1 MTGTLFIVA
10 TPIGN
15 LEDLSH
21 RANKVLTEVNFIVAE
36 DTRRTRRLL
45 THIGCKK
52 KIISSHKF
60 NEEKIVKGIIKS
72 INSGESVALVCDA
85 GTPLVSDPGYLL
97 VCAAH
102 KNNITVSPVP
112 GASAAIAALSVA
124 GIPAINFYF
133 EGFLP
138 SKRAAR
144 IKTLEKLCTE
154 ERTIIIYEAVHR
166 IKECMEDL
174 VQIFGSDRKAFIGR
188 ELTKLHEQCVNKSL
202 GQLLEKINSGEIPQK
217 GEFVIV
223 ITGKSKKNQFSHEAE
238 HLLKVLNKYLP
249 PKDASKIAA
258 EISGIKRNILYKEI
272 LKLKN

>member
-1 MTGTLFIVA
+1 MTGKLFIVA

-15 LEDLSH
+15 LEDLTN
-21 RANKVLTEVNFIVAE
+21 RANKTLTEVDFILAE

-45 THIGCKK
+45 THIGCNK
-52 KIISSHKF
+52 KIISLHNF
-60 NEEKIVKGIIKS
+60 NEEKITKRIIKS
-72 INSGESVALVCDA
+72 INLGDNAALVCDA
-85 GTPLVSDPGYLL
+85 GTPLLSDPGYLL

-102 KNNITVSPVP
+102 ENNITVSPVP
-112 GASAAIAALSVA
+112 GSSAAIAALSVA
-124 GIPAINFYF
+124 GIPASHFCF

-138 SKRAAR
+138 SKRPAR
-144 IKTLEKLCTE
+144 IKALEKLSTE
-154 ERTIIIYEAVHR
+154 DRTIIMYEAVHR
-166 IKECMEDL
+166 IKECLEDL

-188 ELTKLHEQCVNKSL
+188 ELTKLHEQCINESL
-202 GQLLEKINSGEIPQK
+202 GQLLEKINNGEIPQK

-223 ITGKSKKNQFSHEAE
+223 ITGITKKNQFSEE
-238 HLLKVLNKYLP
+238 IEYLLKVLNKYLS

>member
-1 MTGTLFIVA
+1 MTGKLFIVA

-15 LEDLSH
+15 LEDLTN
-21 RANKVLTEVNFIVAE
+21 RANKTLTEVDFILAE

-45 THIGCKK
+45 THIGCNK
-52 KIISSHKF
+52 KIISLHKF
-60 NEEKIVKGIIKS
+60 NEEKITKRIIKS
-72 INSGESVALVCDA
+72 INLGDNAALVCDA
-85 GTPLVSDPGYLL
+85 GTPLLSDPGYLL

-102 KNNITVSPVP
+102 ENNITVSPVP
-112 GASAAIAALSVA
+112 GSSAAIAALSVA
-124 GIPAINFYF
+124 GIPASHFCF

-138 SKRAAR
+138 SKRPAR
-144 IKTLEKLCTE
+144 IKALEKLSTE
-154 ERTIIIYEAVHR
+154 DRTIIMYEAVHR
-166 IKECMEDL
+166 IKECLEDL

-188 ELTKLHEQCVNKSL
+188 ELTKLHEQCINESL
-202 GQLLEKINSGEIPQK
+202 GQLLEKINNGEIPQK

-223 ITGKSKKNQFSHEAE
+223 ITGITKKNQFSEE
-238 HLLKVLNKYLP
+238 IEYLLKVLNKYLS

>member
-1 MTGTLFIVA
+1 MTGKLFIVA

-15 LEDLSH
+15 LEDLTN
-21 RANKVLTEVNFIVAE
+21 RANKTLTEVDFILAE

-45 THIGCKK
+45 SHIGCNK
-52 KIISSHKF
+52 KIISLHKF
-60 NEEKIVKGIIKS
+60 NEEKITERIIKS
-72 INSGESVALVCDA
+72 INLGDNAALVCDA
-85 GTPLVSDPGYLL
+85 GTPLLSDPGYLL

-102 KNNITVSPVP
+102 ENNITVSPVP
-112 GASAAIAALSVA
+112 GSSAAIAALSVA
-124 GIPAINFYF
+124 GIPASHFCF

-144 IKTLEKLCTE
+144 IKALEKLSTE
-154 ERTIIIYEAVHR
+154 DRTIIMYEAVHR
-166 IKECMEDL
+166 IEECLEDL
-174 VQIFGSDRKAFIGR
+174 VQTFGSDRKAFIGR
-188 ELTKLHEQCVNKSL
+188 ELTKLHEQCINESL
-202 GQLLEKINSGEIPQK
+202 GQLLEKINNGEIPQK

-223 ITGKSKKNQFSHEAE
+223 ITGITKKNQFSEE
-238 HLLKVLNKYLP
+238 TEYLLKVLSKYLS

>member
-1 MTGTLFIVA
+1 MTGKLFIVA

-15 LEDLSH
+15 LEDLTN
-21 RANKVLTEVNFIVAE
+21 RANKTLTEVDFILAE

-45 THIGCKK
+45 SHIGCNK
-52 KIISSHKF
+52 KIISLHKF
-60 NEEKIVKGIIKS
+60 NEEKITERIIKS
-72 INSGESVALVCDA
+72 INLGNNAALVCDA
-85 GTPLVSDPGYLL
+85 GTPLLSDPGYLL

-102 KNNITVSPVP
+102 ANNITVSPVP
-112 GASAAIAALSVA
+112 GSSAAIAALSVA
-124 GIPAINFYF
+124 GIPASHFCF

-144 IKTLEKLCTE
+144 IKALEKLSTE
-154 ERTIIIYEAVHR
+154 DRTIIMYEAVHR
-166 IKECMEDL
+166 IEECLEDL

-188 ELTKLHEQCVNKSL
+188 ELTKLHEQCINKSL
-202 GQLLEKINSGEIPQK
+202 GQLLEKINNGEIPQK

-223 ITGKSKKNQFSHEAE
+223 ITGITKKNQFSEE
-238 HLLKVLNKYLP
+238 IEYLLKVLSKYLS